1 MIVIKSEQNIYIGYS
16 IHEFGYSH
24 LTNETLKLDGNLF
37 LFNSFKNNDIKII
50 CNEVGLF
57 RDILRF
63 DIDYPDEL
71 STYSIQT
78 NVIPQIQS
86 CVKELDEYK
95 ELKTKTFK
103 TNFLI
108 IKDKKIFFITNKGF
122 VEEIYDH
129 YYIGDYQLGAN
140 MILNMYKDAHP
151 ETRII
156 YVYDYLVSVYNTK
169 LNEII
174 FEKLY
179 LQFLNE

>member
-37 LFNSFKNNDIKII
+37 VFKSQQNKDVTIL

-57 RDILRF
+57 RDILRYDF
-63 DIDYPDEL
+63 QYPDEL
-71 STYSIQT
+71 SILTIQQD
-78 NVIPQIQS
+78 VMPQINAF
-86 CVKELDEYK
+86 VKDLDEFK
-95 ELKTKTFK
+95 DANKTFK
-103 TNFLI
+103 TNFFI
-108 IKDKKIFFITNKGF
+108 IKDKNIFFISNNGF

-140 MILNMYKDAHP
+140 MILNMHKDAHP

-156 YVYDYLVSVYNTK
+156 CVYDYLVSVYNMK
-169 LNEII
+169 ANELI
-174 FEKLY
+174 FNRL
-179 LQFLNE
+179 